1 EFLRRVAENPGG
13 EVAIFD
19 VIGTHID
26 DGGAWLDEVARDHG
40 GAPDGGDE
48 DIGLA
53 ADGRQVGRFGMAD
66 GDGGVLVQEQEG
78 DRLAYDIA
86 AADDDGAAP
95 GDGNAAALQEL
106 ENARRGAG
114 SRRGAGGPP
123 RAAGAGVGAR

>member
-1 EFLRRVAENPGG
+1 PTRRSSDL
-13 EVAIFD
+13 VAIFD

-40 GAPDGGDE
+40 GAPDGGDQA
-48 DIGLA
+48 IGLA
-53 ADGRQVGRFGMAD
+53 AEGREVGAVGMAD

-78 DRLAYDIA
+78 HGLADDIA

-106 ENARRGAG
+106 ENARRRAG
-114 SRRGAGGPP
+114 SPRGRGGPP
-123 RAAGAGVGAR
+123 PPRRSGGGA